1 MIRKG
6 KYMKKLKNITGFVLL
21 AAMCLALLASCVGP
35 GLSEYSFKIVD
46 GRYEILLVARDI
58 RFIQKKMKDGTAHH
72 SDTEDRISYFA
83 YNDKYIFLQI
93 SDGSNCEGK
102 MDSDSGLVGATY
114 IKYLVVDLDSD
125 EYMYFNSLDE
135 LKEAVDNEHYIDFKK
150 WIRPGDFYDLWY
162 VKYDNGNIPYE
173 EVFS

>member
-1 MIRKG
+1 
-6 KYMKKLKNITGFVLL
+6 MKKILIASVLL
-21 AAMCLALLASCVGP
+21 ISMFVNLIALTSCVGP

-162 VKYDNGNIPYE
+162 VKYDNGNVPYE
-173 EVFS
+173 EIFS

>member
-1 MIRKG
+1 MI
-6 KYMKKLKNITGFVLL
+6 MKKLKNITGFVLL
-21 AAMCLALLASCVGP
+21 AAICFTLLASCVGP
-35 GLSEYSFKIVD
+35 GLSDYNFKIAD
-46 GRYEILLVARDI
+46 GRYYIHRGPFYVSIDQLSA
-58 RFIQKKMKDGTAHH
+58 KDGSAELHEPTK
-72 SDTEDRISYFA
+72 DRISYFA

-125 EYMYFNSLDE
+125 EYMYFNNLDE
-135 LKEAVDNEHYIDFKK
+135 LKEAVDANHYIDFKK

-162 VKYDNGNIPYE
+162 VKYDNGNVPYE
-173 EVFS
+173 EIFS

>member
-21 AAMCLALLASCVGP
+21 AAMCLALLTSCIPGP
-35 GLSEYSFKIVD
+35 GLSDYNFKIAD
-46 GRYEILLVARDI
+46 GRYYIHRGPFYVSIDQLSA
-58 RFIQKKMKDGTAHH
+58 KDGSAELHEPTK
-72 SDTEDRISYFA
+72 DRISYFA

-93 SDGSNCEGK
+93 SDGDNGK
-102 MDSDSGLVGATY
+102 DTSDLGLVGATY
-114 IKYLVVDLDSD
+114 IKYLAVDLDSD

-150 WIRPGDFYDLWY
+150 WIRPRDFYYHWY
-162 VKYDNGNIPYE
+162 AKDDDGNIPYE